1 MAAAPLIEVLQQ
13 VNHPQDSARQKLAEI
28 VAGSGLVSMGM
39 RSQEIKAS
47 PGRII
52 GLLGSAGMGLSRW
65 GFSLLV
71 ESSQTA
77 PVVAVDTQG
86 WLNPSAAWEVG
97 IDPTRL
103 YIVRCPERQQWAQ
116 VVAALISGVPAVYA
130 EVPQGISDQVLR
142 RLAALARKEQSSVV
156 FRSLHGDLP
165 AGVAF
170 LSVRAH
176 SVGWAGV
183 DQGHGHLADRKF
195 QIAASG
201 KSMPG
206 QRMEVEDGKGAVHLV
221 GRVAAPTSR
230 RSVS

>member
-1 MAAAPLIEVLQQ
+1 MAAAPPIEIVDAP
-13 VNHPQDSARQKLAEI
+13 NPQESARLKLAEI
-28 VAGSGLVSMGM
+28 VADTELVSMGV
-39 RSQEIKAS
+39 RTHEIKAG
-47 PGRII
+47 PGRIV

-65 GFSLLV
+65 GLSLLV

-86 WLNPSAAWEVG
+86 WLNPSAAWEAG
-97 IDPTRL
+97 IDPSRL
-103 YIVRCPERQQWAQ
+103 YIVRCLERQQWAQ

-130 EVPQGISDQVLR
+130 EVPQGTSDQVLR

-156 FRSLHGDLP
+156 FRSLHGELP
-165 AGVAF
+165 PGVAF

-176 SVGWAGV
+176 DVGWEGM
-183 DQGHGHLADRKF
+183 DQGHGHLVGRTF

-201 KSMPG
+201 KSMPE
-206 QRMEVEDGKGAVHLV
+206 QRWEVEDGKGAVHLV
-221 GRVAAPTSR
+221 GRVAASSSR